1 MLEKAYQDCYAQYDG
16 NVLRI
21 GNYAIEREIVF
32 DDNAPIT
39 KFLKNRITGH
49 VWCHNAQ
56 MNLASF
62 HFPFFRFA
70 QSHIEIQ
77 IEVMNHD
84 GLSQNFLSVS
94 VLFKGKDHEVKW
106 QHKIFPQSPFITSQL
121 FIKGK
126 PIEKNSGPSSAG
138 SSVEYATGIELSY
151 NKETSSE
158 QIKLP
163 HIDTVDAFGIDKK
176 HLKLESIELFDV
188 TDHQDFLVKKRQE
201 TLYNRSTQSVRGDL
215 FIFDTYLKG
224 EKLMLVKEGLLAH
237 SAINRTQDELWITN
251 SGNVELRGSGLDYR
265 ELFENEWTPC
275 YGSTIGVSSNEDM
288 KKLYK
293 RHYNLVYKGDP
304 DEKLIIMSNTWGDR
318 SNDARVS
325 EAFMEKELEV
335 ASMLGVDC
343 IQIDDGWQKGITA
356 NSAIVK
362 GGVWEGYY
370 ASDPNFWE
378 VNKEKFPRGLE
389 TIVQS
394 AKEKNIQFGLW
405 FGPDS
410 SNDFVNWEKD
420 ANVLLEFYKTYGIRY
435 FKLDGV
441 KIRNKRCELNFIKLL
456 DKVSRDSDNQIRFNL
471 DITAEVRFGYFYEK
485 QFGTIFVENRYTDWA
500 NYYPHATLRNLWQL
514 SEFIPTRKL
523 LFEVLNI
530 QRNKEKYGDDPL
542 SPSQYSMDYV
552 FATTMLANPLMWME
566 MSNVSLEDRVLVAN
580 FTPIYK
586 KHREK
591 LFYAEISP
599 IGMLPDGVSFTGFQ
613 VMTGENEGYFLL
625 FRELTTDQTYTYCV
639 NNLNNQELEIEM
651 LYSNNAMVDSTISNQ
666 VSPNN
671 ELVVTIKH
679 PRTFIFAK
687 YTVKAAL

>member
-1 MLEKAYQDCYAQYDG
+1 
-16 NVLRI
+16 
-21 GNYAIEREIVF
+21 
-32 DDNAPIT
+32 
-39 KFLKNRITGH
+39 
-49 VWCHNAQ
+49 
-56 MNLASF
+56 
-62 HFPFFRFA
+62 
-70 QSHIEIQ
+70 
-77 IEVMNHD
+77 
-84 GLSQNFLSVS
+84 
-94 VLFKGKDHEVKW
+94 
-106 QHKIFPQSPFITSQL
+106 
-121 FIKGK
+121 
-126 PIEKNSGPSSAG
+126 
-138 SSVEYATGIELSY
+138 
-151 NKETSSE
+151 
-158 QIKLP
+158 
-163 HIDTVDAFGIDKK
+163 
-176 HLKLESIELFDV
+176 
-188 TDHQDFLVKKRQE
+188 
-201 TLYNRSTQSVRGDL
+201 
-215 FIFDTYLKG
+215 
-224 EKLMLVKEGLLAH
+224 
-237 SAINRTQDELWITN
+237 
-251 SGNVELRGSGLDYR
+251 
-265 ELFENEWTPC
+265 
-275 YGSTIGVSSNEDM
+275 
-288 KKLYK
+288 
-293 RHYNLVYKGDP
+293 
-304 DEKLIIMSNTWGDR
+304 
-318 SNDARVS
+318 
-325 EAFMEKELEV
+325 MEKELEV

>member
-1 MLEKAYQDCYAQYDG
+1 
-16 NVLRI
+16 
-21 GNYAIEREIVF
+21 
-32 DDNAPIT
+32 
-39 KFLKNRITGH
+39 
-49 VWCHNAQ
+49 
-56 MNLASF
+56 
-62 HFPFFRFA
+62 
-70 QSHIEIQ
+70 
-77 IEVMNHD
+77 
-84 GLSQNFLSVS
+84 
-94 VLFKGKDHEVKW
+94 
-106 QHKIFPQSPFITSQL
+106 
-121 FIKGK
+121 
-126 PIEKNSGPSSAG
+126 
-138 SSVEYATGIELSY
+138 
-151 NKETSSE
+151 
-158 QIKLP
+158 
-163 HIDTVDAFGIDKK
+163 
-176 HLKLESIELFDV
+176 
-188 TDHQDFLVKKRQE
+188 
-201 TLYNRSTQSVRGDL
+201 
-215 FIFDTYLKG
+215 
-224 EKLMLVKEGLLAH
+224 
-237 SAINRTQDELWITN
+237 
-251 SGNVELRGSGLDYR
+251 
-265 ELFENEWTPC
+265 
-275 YGSTIGVSSNEDM
+275 
-288 KKLYK
+288 
-293 RHYNLVYKGDP
+293 
-304 DEKLIIMSNTWGDR
+304 
-318 SNDARVS
+318 
-325 EAFMEKELEV
+325 
-335 ASMLGVDC
+335 
-343 IQIDDGWQKGITA
+343 
-356 NSAIVK
+356 
-362 GGVWEGYY
+362 
-370 ASDPNFWE
+370 
-378 VNKEKFPRGLE
+378 
-389 TIVQS
+389 
-394 AKEKNIQFGLW
+394 
-405 FGPDS
+405 
-410 SNDFVNWEKD
+410 
-420 ANVLLEFYKTYGIRY
+420 
-435 FKLDGV
+435 
-441 KIRNKRCELNFIKLL
+441 
-456 DKVSRDSDNQIRFNL
+456 L